1 MFLMLSLHVSMWI
14 AGSVKLP
21 EKLDHHSD
29 LIFSGDY
36 MPGGRQN
43 CMLSEVFGELIQ
55 LLMVSFFC
63 NLFLHNN
70 MLKQKT
76 CPVKLPV

>member
-1 MFLMLSLHVSMWI
+1 MIPCLL
-14 AGSVKLP
+14 LP
-21 EKLDHHSD
+21 EKLDHQSD
-29 LIFSGDY
+29 FIFSGD
-36 MPGGRQN
+36 
-43 CMLSEVFGELIQ
+43 CVLSGVLRELIQ

-70 MLKQKT
+70 MLKQKM